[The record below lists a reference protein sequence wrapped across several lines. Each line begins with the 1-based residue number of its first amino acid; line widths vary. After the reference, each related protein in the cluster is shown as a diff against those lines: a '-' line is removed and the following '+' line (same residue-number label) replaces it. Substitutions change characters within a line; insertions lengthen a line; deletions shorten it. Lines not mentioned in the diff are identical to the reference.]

1 MIAADAKP
9 TIIDVRSEKEYA
21 GGHIDGSLNIP
32 VNHLADRVSKL
43 SKTGTVIVHCEG
55 GYRSAIAAGILM
67 NAGFENVIDL
77 VGGYKAWV
85 ASQTPVNAG

>member
-1 MIAADAKP
+1 
-9 TIIDVRSEKEYA
+9 
-21 GGHIDGSLNIP
+21 
-32 VNHLADRVSKL
+32 
-43 SKTGTVIVHCEG
+43 VIVHCEG